1 MTIAKGVAKKV
12 AYKKEAPGQWGV
24 LPGATGAKYLRRVTA
39 TFNLTK
45 EAYESNEIRTDYQV
59 ADMRHG
65 IRSVDGSLNGELSPG
80 SYADFMASVLARDFT
95 AGSSATGLSV
105 TIAASGVFYT
115 ITRATGD
122 WLADDFYVGNVVRL
136 TGAGLNPANVGNNVL
151 IASMTA
157 TVLTVVN
164 LSGTPLVAE
173 GPIASVT
180 ATVVG
185 KQTYAPLTGHTDDS
199 YSVEEFYEDI
209 GVSETY
215 TGLKVGSMA
224 VQLPSTGLVTCD
236 FSFLGKNL
244 ERAGT
249 TAYFTSV
256 TPAGTD
262 GIFASVSGALV
273 VNGAPVALITS
284 MDFTVERGLE
294 AAQVVGSNF
303 NADVFTG
310 RIRVSG
316 NMSTYF
322 QDGTFRDYFDDEA
335 RISVVVALATGEEKD
350 AEVVSFSM
358 PVVKLSSNNTS
369 DGEMGIT
376 RDHSFTALLNSNT
389 ATGLVESTLLIQD
402 TSL

>member
-80 SYADFMASVLARDFT
+80 SYADFMASVLARNFT

-136 TGAGLNPANVGNNVL
+136 TGAGLAPANVGNNVL

-244 ERAGT
+244 ERADT

-262 GIFASVSGALV
+262 GIFASGRSPGRVLV
-273 VNGAPVALITS
+273 VAI
-284 MDFTVERGLE
+284 
-294 AAQVVGSNF
+294 
-303 NADVFTG
+303 
-310 RIRVSG
+310 
-316 NMSTYF
+316 
-322 QDGTFRDYFDDEA
+322 
-335 RISVVVALATGEEKD
+335 
-350 AEVVSFSM
+350 
-358 PVVKLSSNNTS
+358 LSSTS
-369 DGEMGIT
+369 
-376 RDHSFTALLNSNT
+376 
-389 ATGLVESTLLIQD
+389 
-402 TSL
+402 

>member
-1 MTIAKGVAKKV
+1 MAIAKGVAKKV
-12 AYKKEAPGQWGV
+12 AYKKESQWGV

-45 EAYESNEIRTDYQV
+45 DSYESAEIRTDYQV

-80 SYADFMASVLARDFT
+80 SYADFMASVVARDFT
-95 AGSSATGLSV
+95 DGVSATGLSV
-105 TIAASGVFYT
+105 TIAVSGSFYT
-115 ITRATGD
+115 VTRNTGSWISD
-122 WLADDFYVGNVVRL
+122 GFYVGNVVRL
-136 TGAGLNPANVGNNVL
+136 TGAGLNVANVDNNLLV
-151 IASMTA
+151 ASMSATA
-157 TVLTVVN
+157 LTVVN

-180 ATVVG
+180 ATVEG
-185 KQTYAPLTGHTDDS
+185 KQTYAPLSGHTDDS
-199 YSVEEFYEDI
+199 YSIEEDYSDI

-215 TGLKVGSMA
+215 SGLKVGSMA

-236 FSFLGKNL
+236 FTFLGKNL
-244 ERAGT
+244 ERADT
-249 TAYFTSV
+249 TPYYTSV

-284 MDFTVERGLE
+284 MNFTVERGLE

-310 RIRVSG
+310 RIRVTG
-316 NMSTYF
+316 DMSTYF

-335 RISVVVALATGEEKD
+335 RISVVVALATGEEKNAD
-350 AEVVSFSM
+350 VVSFTM
-358 PVVKLSSNNTS
+358 PVVKLSSDGKS

-376 RDHSFTALLNSNT
+376 RDHSFTALLNS
-389 ATGLVESTLLIQD
+389 ATSSGLIGSTLLIQD

>member
-95 AGSSATGLSV
+95 VGSSATGLSV

-115 ITRATGD
+115 ITRASGD

-136 TGAGLNPANVGNNVL
+136 TGAGLAPANVDNNVL

-173 GPIASVT
+173 GPIVFVT

-244 ERAGT
+244 ERADT

-262 GIFASVSGALV
+262 GIFSSVSGALV
-273 VNGAPVALITS
+273 INGAPVALITS

-335 RISVVVALATGEEKD
+335 RISIVVALATGEEKD

-389 ATGLVESTLLIQD
+389 TTGLVESTLLIQD

>member
-1 MTIAKGVAKKV
+1 
-12 AYKKEAPGQWGV
+12 
-24 LPGATGAKYLRRVTA
+24 
-39 TFNLTK
+39 
-45 EAYESNEIRTDYQV
+45 
-59 ADMRHG
+59 MRHG

-80 SYADFMASVLARDFT
+80 SYADFMASVLARDFM

-115 ITRATGD
+115 IARATGD

-136 TGAGLNPANVGNNVL
+136 TGAGLAPANVGNNVL

-244 ERAGT
+244 ERADT

-389 ATGLVESTLLIQD
+389 TTGLVESTLLIQD

>member
-1 MTIAKGVAKKV
+1 MAIAKGVAKKV
-12 AYKKEAPGQWGV
+12 AYKKESQWGV

-45 EAYESNEIRTDYQV
+45 DAYESAEIRTDYQV

-80 SYADFMASVLARDFT
+80 SYADFMASVVARDFT
-95 AGSSATGLSV
+95 DGVSATGLSV
-105 TIAASGVFYT
+105 TIAVSGSFYT
-115 ITRATGD
+115 VTRNTGSWISD
-122 WLADDFYVGNVVRL
+122 GFYVGNVVRL
-136 TGAGLNPANVGNNVL
+136 TGAGLNVANVDNNLLV
-151 IASMTA
+151 ASMSATA
-157 TVLTVVN
+157 LTVVN

-180 ATVVG
+180 ATVEG
-185 KQTYAPLTGHTDDS
+185 KQTYAPLSGHTDDS
-199 YSVEEFYEDI
+199 YSIEEDYSDI

-215 TGLKVGSMA
+215 SGLKVGSMA

-236 FSFLGKNL
+236 FTFLGKNL
-244 ERAGT
+244 ERADT
-249 TAYFTSV
+249 TPYYTSV

-273 VNGAPVALITS
+273 VNGVPVALITS
-284 MDFTVERGLE
+284 MNFTVERGLE

-310 RIRVSG
+310 RIRVTG
-316 NMSTYF
+316 DMSTYF

-335 RISVVVALATGEEKD
+335 RISVVVALATGEEKNAD
-350 AEVVSFSM
+350 VVSFTM
-358 PVVKLSSNNTS
+358 PVVKLSSDGKS

-376 RDHSFTALLNSNT
+376 RDHSFTALLNS
-389 ATGLVESTLLIQD
+389 ATSSGLIGSTLLIQD